1 MFIKQ
6 LQVYKEREA
15 KKSIFEDTN
24 IVGYLIMIRV
34 LIENDK
40 AALNIDEYFSIV
52 KELIEKCLFTFEKQ
66 SLEVHITK

>member
-52 KELIEKCLFTFEKQ
+52 KELIEKCLFTF
-66 SLEVHITK
+66 